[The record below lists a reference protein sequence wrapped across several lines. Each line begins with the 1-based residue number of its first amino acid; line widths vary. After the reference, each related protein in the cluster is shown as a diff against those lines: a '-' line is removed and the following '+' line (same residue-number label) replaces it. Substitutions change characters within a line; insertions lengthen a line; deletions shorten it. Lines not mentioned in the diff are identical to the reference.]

1 MNCSLPGSSI
11 HKIPPGKN
19 IGWIAMPSSKGS
31 AQPRGGTQAS
41 CVSCIADA
49 FFTRWATGEAQ
60 I

>member
-11 HKIPPGKN
+11 HEIPPGKN
-19 IGWIAMPSSKGS
+19 IGRVAMPSSKGS
-31 AQPRGGTQAS
+31 SQPTGRTQAS
-41 CVSCIADA
+41 CVSSIAGG